1 MTQASDIK
9 QLDPSKLYSKDTYT
23 DRRARMFESSAQR
36 HAQRHSSLSGED
48 ALKLAQGSA
57 EVKGNKEGP
66 AS

>member
-9 QLDPSKLYSKDTYT
+9 QQDPSKLYNKGTYI
-23 DRRARMFESSAQR
+23 DRHAHMFESSAQR
-36 HAQRHSSLSGED
+36 HAQRHSFLSGED
-48 ALKLAQGSA
+48 ALKLALGSA